1 MNLGLVLSG
10 GGVKGVAH
18 IGVIKALEEE
28 KIKFNFISGT
38 SSGSIVAA
46 LYASGNS
53 SDEIYKIFKNYC
65 KEIKYWDFK
74 NIINIIKNII
84 KNKKILI
91 QGINS
96 GEKIEKIINKT
107 CEKNKIK
114 NINEIKNNLI
124 IPAINIYNGNIYYFC
139 SNGIYKI
146 KNKNNYEKKDEN
158 IKYIYDINIGK
169 AVRASCSYP
178 GVFEPTEFKNIKL
191 IDGGIRENTPWKELK
206 NCGAERVLCV
216 CFETE
221 NKINKEEKNIIDVI
235 TSSIEIMGHELANYE
250 LIGVDYLVKIKTK
263 KISLLD
269 STKIEYLYDLGYK
282 ETKKQIKKIKQLI

>member
-10 GGVKGVAH
+10 GGMKGAAH

-28 KIKFNFISGT
+28 KIKFDFISGT

-53 SDEIYKIFKNYC
+53 SDEIYKIFRNYC

-74 NIINIIKNII
+74 NIINIIKNLI
-84 KNKKILI
+84 KNKKMLI
-91 QGINS
+91 EGINS

-124 IPAINIYNGNIYYFC
+124 IPAINIHNGNIYYFC
-139 SNGIYKI
+139 SEGICKI

-178 GVFEPTEFKNIKL
+178 GVFAPTEFENIKL

-206 NCGAERVLCV
+206 NCGAEKVLCV

-235 TSSIEIMGHELANYE
+235 SSSIEIMGHELANYE
-250 LIGVDYLVKIKTK
+250 LIGVDYLLKIKTE

-269 STKIEYLYDLGYK
+269 SSKIDFLYNLGYE
-282 ETKKQIKKIKQLI
+282 ETKKQIEIIKCLS

>member
-10 GGVKGVAH
+10 GRVKGAAH

-28 KIKFNFISGT
+28 KIKFDFISGT
-38 SSGSIVAA
+38 SSRSIVAA

-53 SDEIYKIFKNYC
+53 SDEIYKIFKNNC

-74 NIINIIKNII
+74 NIINIINNLI
-84 KNKKILI
+84 KNKKMLI
-91 QGINS
+91 EGINS

-114 NINEIKNNLI
+114 NNLI

-139 SNGIYKI
+139 SEEICKI

-178 GVFEPTEFKNIKL
+178 GVFVPTEFKNIKL

-235 TSSIEIMGHELANYE
+235 AYSIEIIGHELANYE
-250 LIGVDYLVKIKTK
+250 LIGVDYLLKIKTE

-269 STKIEYLYDLGYK
+269 STKIEYLYNLGYK
-282 ETKKQIKKIKQLI
+282 ETKKQINKIKQLI